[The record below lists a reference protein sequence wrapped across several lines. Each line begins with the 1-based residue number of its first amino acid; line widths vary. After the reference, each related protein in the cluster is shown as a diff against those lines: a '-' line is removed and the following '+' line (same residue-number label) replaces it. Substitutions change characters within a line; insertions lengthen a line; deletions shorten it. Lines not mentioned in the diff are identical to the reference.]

1 MGGWCVDALSLSAV
15 MMKLL
20 PISADGTTEMV
31 SGASTYARFPMPSVH
46 WSYCFGP
53 VGRVEGVGCRVQG
66 VGCRV

>member
-1 MGGWCVDALSLSAV
+1 MGGWCVSALSLSAV

-53 VGRVEGVGCRVQG
+53 VGRV
-66 VGCRV
+66 